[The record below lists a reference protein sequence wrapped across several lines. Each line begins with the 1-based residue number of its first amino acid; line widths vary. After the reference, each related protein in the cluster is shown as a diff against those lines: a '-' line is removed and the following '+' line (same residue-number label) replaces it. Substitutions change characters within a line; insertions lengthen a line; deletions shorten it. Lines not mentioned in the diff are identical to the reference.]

1 MYSAARMPKLRAGLS
16 TVEYFTFGF
25 GTMIGVGWLVLM
37 DDWLTRGGPG
47 GGMLGFLLGGL
58 LLFPIAHT
66 YGRLVQRIQDAGA
79 EIAYTEGVMPPFVS
93 FAAGWTMV
101 LSYAIVCPWEAV
113 ATGNLLARVFPAL
126 NTIQLYT
133 IGGTAI
139 YAPRLAV
146 GLALTTLI
154 AAVNYRG
161 IKPSGLFQD
170 VMTFGLLATFAIFT
184 LLGFARGS
192 AANMR
197 PLFSHAEAGGA
208 LLSIFLVLQIVPYFM
223 TGFESVAKGSE
234 EAREG
239 FDPRSFTTA
248 IYAALVAGFLFYVLI
263 IAVVTYV
270 YPWREIVSGHV
281 RTEVAFER
289 TFGSHAIAQLILFG
303 AFLSLLKIFN
313 GNFVAG
319 TRMLYALGRRNVV
332 HPSLGRVHARFGTPS
347 VAIGLLA
354 LLTALCAML
363 GDAILVPITEVGSLT
378 AGIGWLSACVA
389 YILRQRRGARLM
401 PSRTSAGPDLAD
413 HQSTRMAWSGVA
425 VSAAIV
431 LMKIV
436 PGVPGSFTR
445 AEWIAFGLWSAT
457 GVAFWLLRR
466 RAR

>member
-1 MYSAARMPKLRAGLS
+1 MATKTRHGLRGGLS

-47 GGMLGFLLGGL
+47 GGILGFLIGGL

-66 YGRLVQRIQDAGA
+66 YGRLVQQIQDAGA
-79 EIAYTEGVMPPFVS
+79 EIAYTEGVMPPLVS
-93 FAAGWTMV
+93 FGAGWTMV

-113 ATGNLLARVFPAL
+113 ATGNLLARVFPDL
-126 NTIQLYT
+126 NSLQLYV
-133 IGGTAI
+133 IDGTPI

-146 GLALTTLI
+146 GIALTALI
-154 AAVNYRG
+154 TIVNYRG
-161 IKPSGLFQD
+161 IKPSGFFQD
-170 VMTFGLLATFAIFT
+170 IMTFGLLGTFAIFT
-184 LLGFARGS
+184 LLGFARGTPS
-192 AANMR
+192 NMQ
-197 PLFSHAEAGGA
+197 PLFSHPGSAGA
-208 LLSIFLVLQIVPYFM
+208 ILSIFLVLQIVPYFM

-234 EAREG
+234 EARAG

-248 IYAALVAGFLFYVLI
+248 IYAALIAGFLFYVII

-270 YPWREIVSGHV
+270 YPWQEIVSGHV

-289 TFGSHAIAQLILFG
+289 TFGSHDIARLILFG

-319 TRMLYALGRRNVV
+319 TRMLYALGRRSVV
-332 HPSLGRVHARFGTPS
+332 HPSLGYVHPTFGTPA
-347 VAIGLLA
+347 VAIGLMA
-354 LLTALCAML
+354 VISVAGAMM

-378 AGIGWLSACVA
+378 VGFGWLSACAA
-389 YILRQRRGARLM
+389 YILRARHGRIAASMRSEPARALV
-401 PSRTSAGPDLAD
+401 
-413 HQSTRMAWSGVA
+413 MAWAGA
-425 VSAAIV
+425 VVSVGLI

-445 AEWIAFGLWSAT
+445 VEWLAFVVWTILGL
-457 GVAFWLLRR
+457 AFWIMRR
-466 RAR
+466 RGRTTID